1 MAART
6 QQQPLRSGGSL
17 WGPRRVAA
25 GITLERLA
33 RECGI
38 GKGLLSL
45 MENGRLIPR
54 GDEHERV
61 MDALGRLTMPE
72 GEARAMDGNR

>member
-1 MAART
+1 MARVKH
-6 QQQPLRSGGSL
+6 QPLRSGGSL

-25 GITLERLA
+25 GISLQQLA
-33 RECGI
+33 TVTGI
-38 GKGLLSL
+38 SKGLLSL

-61 MDALGRLTMPE
+61 MDALARLSI
-72 GEARAMDGNR
+72 EAASCAAVRIHT

>member
-6 QQQPLRSGGSL
+6 KPQALRTGGSL

-33 RECGI
+33 TETGI
-38 GKGLLSL
+38 SKGILSL

-61 MDALGRLTMPE
+61 MDALARLTDP
-72 GEARAMDGNR
+72 GAAA

>member
-1 MAART
+1 MART
-6 QQQPLRSGGSL
+6 HKTQPLRTGGSL

-25 GITLERLA
+25 GVSLDRLA
-33 RECGI
+33 AESGI
-38 GKGLLSL
+38 SKGILSL

-61 MDALGRLTMPE
+61 MDALGRLS
-72 GEARAMDGNR
+72 GGNAA